1 MLELLLLVVVA
12 ALVFD
17 FINGFHDAANA
28 IATSVATGVMTVGRA
43 VVISGI
49 FNFFGALAG
58 TAVAGFIASGIA
70 DPKDPLIVT
79 QAVVLAA
86 LIGASV
92 WNLLTW
98 WWGIPSSSSHAL
110 VGGICGAVIANA
122 GWDKVLWGGVAQ
134 KVLIPLVVSPV
145 AGFLVALVL
154 MILCMWVFRSTR
166 PALVNGGAKLMQLV
180 SACTLS
186 FAHGMN
192 DAQKVMGV
200 ITMALVAWMAGMG
213 LKPVVVDRPD
223 ATAQAAVQEERI
235 QASAMPEFV
244 KEHHAALLPTAHTA
258 KDGKERNDVP
268 LWVVLAC
275 ATAMCLGTMAGGRRI
290 IRTLGTKISRLQPLQ
305 GFAAQTA
312 GTGTIMAASVMGMP
326 VSTTH
331 CITASVLGAGT
342 SRGLAAVRWGVAG
355 RILVAWVLTLPASAG
370 MAWACMIGLR
380 AWLGPAH

>member
-28 IATSVATGVMTVGRA
+28 IATSVATGVMTIGRA
-43 VVISGI
+43 VVVSGI

-70 DPKDPLIVT
+70 DPNNPLIVT
-79 QAVVLAA
+79 QAVVLAG
-86 LIGASV
+86 LIGASI

-98 WWGIPSSSSHAL
+98 WWGLPSSSSHAL
-110 VGGICGAVIANA
+110 VGGICGAVIAHA
-122 GWDKVLWGGVAQ
+122 SWSDVQWAGVAK
-134 KVLIPLVVSPV
+134 KVLIPLVVSPLV
-145 AGFLVALVL
+145 GFLAALIL
-154 MILCMWVFRSTR
+154 MIACMWIFRRTR
-166 PALVNGGAKLMQLV
+166 PALVNGGAKVMQLV

-200 ITMALVAWMAGMG
+200 ITMALVAWMAGQG
-213 LKPVVVDRPD
+213 LAPLVTDRADD
-223 ATAQAAVQEERI
+223 AARTAHAQAI
-235 QASAMPEFV
+235 QGSQAPAFV
-244 KEHHAALLPTAHTA
+244 KDHHALLLPTAHTT
-258 KDGKERNDVP
+258 KDGKLRNDVP
-268 LWVVLAC
+268 LWVVLSC

-290 IRTLGTKISRLQPLQ
+290 IRTMGTKISRLQPLQ

-312 GTGTIMAASVMGMP
+312 GTGTIMAASVLGMP

-342 SRGLAAVRWGVAG
+342 SRGLASVRWGVAG
-355 RILVAWVLTLPASAG
+355 RILIAWVLTLPASAA
-370 MAWACMIGLR
+370 MAWSSMLVLR
-380 AWLGPAH
+380 WWLGPGH